1 MKKKIVI
8 WYISHILT
16 NISLKQEEEKKEQQQ
31 LRVTDTATPAEDRE
45 EEEEK
50 EKEKKIERGQLP
62 GDTNT
67 RRYFKIV
74 YPKN

>member
-1 MKKKIVI
+1 
-8 WYISHILT
+8 
-16 NISLKQEEEKKEQQQ
+16 
-31 LRVTDTATPAEDRE
+31 VTGTATPAEDRE